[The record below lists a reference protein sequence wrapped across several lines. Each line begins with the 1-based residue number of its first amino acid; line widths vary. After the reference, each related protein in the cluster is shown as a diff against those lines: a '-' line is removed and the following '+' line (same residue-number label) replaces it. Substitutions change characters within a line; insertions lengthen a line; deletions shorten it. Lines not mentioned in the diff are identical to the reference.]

1 MYTIVTHSG
10 SFHADDVFA
19 IAAFQLLL
27 GVDQVHV
34 IRTRDEAVIAE
45 ADYVV
50 DVGGVYDHAAKRYDH
65 HQLGA
70 PVRENGIPYAGFG
83 LVWKHYGEA
92 VCDSKDIADYI
103 EENITQPIDA
113 GDNGVSLYDL
123 KEYQIK
129 PFELYNF
136 VSLFSPPWGSDES
149 KDDQFHQAVD
159 WARGILKRMIMKG
172 QGAQKQHTLIA
183 QVYESSR
190 DKRVLEFDVS
200 ISMMSVIQYPDVEVV
215 VCPDDPQLNN
225 KWTATCVRKD
235 FNTFDSRVSFPAK
248 WAGLSGQ
255 DLQEVSEIADAEF
268 CHKARFIFV
277 AQSKESAVLA
287 AKLAE

>member
-1 MYTIVTHSG
+1 
-10 SFHADDVFA
+10 
-19 IAAFQLLL
+19 
-27 GVDQVHV
+27 
-34 IRTRDEAVIAE
+34 
-45 ADYVV
+45 
-50 DVGGVYDHAAKRYDH
+50 
-65 HQLGA
+65 
-70 PVRENGIPYAGFG
+70 

-215 VCPDDPQLNN
+215 VCPDDPQSNN